1 MEDEFYASIKLVSGE
16 EILAKVCYLP
26 DEDKVMLDK
35 PMLVEGSRQRKGQIE
50 IAGFALKEWMSASF
64 EDMYIVDRNSII
76 TMTELD
82 PMIQNFYDM
91 TITRLEGAKSLVGRA
106 NKLPRKSGYLGS
118 VKEMKQSLED
128 LFKKS

>member
-64 EDMYIVDRNSII
+64 EDMYIIDRDSII

-82 PMIQNFYDM
+82 PLIQNFYDM